1 MTDRTDTGRWRGVVA
16 LSLFAGT
23 VGLLAQRPAVLL
35 LAAVGAGYAVYPR
48 LVPSPPEPEIAV
60 ERTVTPASPDP
71 GERAEVS
78 VTVRN
83 EGDRWLP
90 DLRVV
95 DGVPALL
102 PVVDG
107 TPRRATALAP
117 GGETSL
123 EYAVEAREGK
133 HRFRPATVL
142 SRDLAGTAEQRATAA
157 EPTVVDCGAS
167 VSATALRNLTGERA
181 GELRSDVGGSG
192 LEFHRAREYRQGDP
206 MRQVDWRRFAR
217 SGELGTIEYAE
228 ERSASVA
235 LCVDVGAGGG
245 DRSAAAA
252 VARCVGAAD
261 RIAGALVDA
270 NHEVGLASHGSPWY
284 WLPPKPGS
292 AHLAQLRR
300 ALDTHPAFVPGS
312 TADGSDV
319 PDPADGSGV
328 PGAETSAGGIQ
339 SPRADAGTSA
349 PGATSGA
356 SAALSDGGRP
366 VEDESSDRER
376 GIGTLRERLDS
387 TTQVLLLSPLA
398 DDGVVDSVRTLEAAG
413 NLVTV
418 VSPGPGETDSV
429 GTRLAAVERD
439 ARIRTLRRTGIPV
452 VDWEPGE
459 NLESAIELTM
469 GRSA

>member
-48 LVPSPPEPEIAV
+48 LVPSPPEPEVAV

-83 EGDRWLP
+83 EGDQWLP

-107 TPRRATALAP
+107 TPRTATALAP
-117 GGETSL
+117 GGEATL
-123 EYAVEAREGK
+123 EYTVEAKEGK

-142 SRDLAGTAEQRATAA
+142 SRDLAGATERRATAA

-167 VSATALRNLTGERA
+167 VSTTALRDLTSERA

-206 MRQVDWRRFAR
+206 MRQVDWRRFAK

-235 LCVDVGAGGG
+235 LCVDVAAGGG
-245 DRSAAAA
+245 DRSAAEA

-261 RIAGALVDA
+261 RLAGALVAA
-270 NHEVGLASHGSPWY
+270 NHEVGLASHGAPWY
-284 WLPPKPGS
+284 WLRPKPGK
-292 AHLAQLRR
+292 AHLAQVRR

-312 TADGSDV
+312 TAEGDDV
-319 PDPADGSGV
+319 PDPADEEGTDHGSALNGT
-328 PGAETSAGGIQ
+328 P
-339 SPRADAGTSA
+339 SPRADAGASA
-349 PGATSGA
+349 PGA

-376 GIGTLRERLDS
+376 GIGALRERLDS

-398 DDGVVDSVRTLEAAG
+398 DDGVVDSVRALEAAG

-418 VSPGPGETDSV
+418 ISPGPGETDSV

-439 ARIRTLRRTGIPV
+439 ARIRTLRRIGIPV

-459 NLESAIELTM
+459 NLENAIELAA
-469 GRSA
+469 GRST

>member
-1 MTDRTDTGRWRGVVA
+1 VTDRADTGRWRGVVA

-60 ERTVTPASPDP
+60 ERTVSPASPDP
-71 GERAEVS
+71 GERADVS

-107 TPRRATALAP
+107 TPRTATALAP
-117 GGETSL
+117 GGETTL
-123 EYAVEAREGK
+123 EYAVEAKEGK

-142 SRDLAGTAEQRATAA
+142 SRSLAGATERRATAA

-167 VSATALRNLTGERA
+167 VSTTAVRNLTSERA

-235 LCVDVGAGGG
+235 LCVDVGAGDG
-245 DRSAAAA
+245 DHSAAEA

-261 RIAGALVDA
+261 RLAGALVGA

-312 TADGSDV
+312 TAEGVDA
-319 PDPADGSGV
+319 PDPADGAV
-328 PGAETSAGGIQ
+328 PDHGPTVDETP
-339 SPRADAGTSA
+339 SPRSDATDSA
-349 PGATSGA
+349 PGA
-356 SAALSDGGRP
+356 AALSDGGRP
-366 VEDESSDRER
+366 IEDESSDRER
-376 GIGTLRERLDS
+376 GVAALRERLDS

-413 NLVTV
+413 NVVTV

-439 ARIRTLRRTGIPV
+439 ARIRTLRRIGIPV